1 MSNTSPVNP
10 FSPTAAYA
18 PTVDGSDGQMSGFT
32 KAILI
37 IFLVL
42 GILGIFGSL
51 IAVGQLIIGSAVS
64 ANAAVPA
71 DGDGAQ
77 APNINLNVFPGALA
91 IQIAMQFVGMI
102 LSALMVISGVM
113 GLKHRISGLNLVRWT
128 AAGSAAA
135 PRVEAPGLPAPPR
148 HRILRHQGRVL
159 RRRRLAGPDHHRQDS
174 QIRQKVHRVLL
185 QPHAAGLRLPAVP
198 PHSFGLGHRT
208 GFARRPAAGAP
219 VATGAR
225 AAHGV

>member
-113 GLKHRISGLNLVRWT
+113 GLKHRISGLNLIRWT
-128 AAGSAAA
+128 AAGLIVYKV
-135 PRVEAPGLPAPPR
+135 VEQVLGVIITFSMFDQIKTQALEQMNKGPNQPDFDMGQFMDIMLYVGLAFG
-148 HRILRHQGRVL
+148 ILWTIGMIVL
-159 RRRRLAGPDHHRQDS
+159 YLVVFLHAGKQ
-174 QIRQKVHRVLL
+174 
-185 QPHAAGLRLPAVP
+185 AV
-198 PHSFGLGHRT
+198 R
-208 GFARRPAAGAP
+208 ARF
-219 VATGAR
+219 
-225 AAHGV
+225 H